1 MTSSDKR
8 GIAWSVKNMAV
19 RIPAGDVVLDAD
31 LTIEPDAKAII
42 VFAHGSG
49 SGRYSPRNRYVAEA
63 LNEHGFAT
71 LLADLLTEDEEVV
84 DEQTRELRFDI
95 PMLADRLVN
104 ITQWLE
110 DDPDL
115 RNLKIGWFGA
125 STGAGAALI
134 AAARH
139 PENVMGVV
147 SRGGRPDLA
156 GDFLSEVT
164 APVLLIVGENDPQV
178 LSLNKQALLQLKTEA
193 KLEIVPNATHL
204 FEEQGALDEVA
215 RLAAE
220 WFQQHSS
227 VE

>member
-193 KLEIVPNATHL
+193 KLEVVPNATHL

>member
-1 MTSSDKR
+1 MKSTEEK
-8 GIAWSVKNMAV
+8 GIAWAVKDMAV
-19 RIPAGDVVLDAD
+19 RIPAGDVVLNAD
-31 LTIEPDAKAII
+31 LTVQPDAKAII

-49 SGRYSPRNRYVAEA
+49 SGRHSPRNRHVAEI

-71 LLADLLTEDEEVV
+71 LLADLLTEDEEAI
-84 DEQTRELRFDI
+84 DEQTREIRFDI
-95 PMLADRLVN
+95 PKLAKRLVS
-104 ITQWLE
+104 IAQWLE

-115 RNLKIGWFGA
+115 RGLKIGWFGA

-139 PENVMGVV
+139 PENVIAVV

-156 GDFLSEVT
+156 GDTLPEVK
-164 APVLLIVGENDPQV
+164 APVLLIVGGNDHQV
-178 LSLNKQALLQLKTEA
+178 IELNRQALSQLESEA
-193 KLEIVPNATHL
+193 KLEIVPGATHL

-220 WFQQHSS
+220 WFHHHSS
-227 VE
+227 AQ